1 MSEEQKQYGKRQP
14 FGVQISPVLEELEA
28 ALWELEFYSGEKPCY
43 TINGFRACAKI
54 FMSTMMDKMFD
65 MQDYDNL
72 DMEERKKMAVK
83 CGKDIRKLIK
93 SYTGIDMHK
102 VYSEK

>member
-1 MSEEQKQYGKRQP
+1 
-14 FGVQISPVLEELEA
+14 
-28 ALWELEFYSGEKPCY
+28 
-43 TINGFRACAKI
+43 
-54 FMSTMMDKMFD
+54 MSTMMDKMFD

-102 VYSEK
+102 VYSGK